1 MTPGFVGAKGFFEEK
16 ASEVQLLTKPS
27 WSLHT
32 VTHTIEGEKMMKTMS
47 LIGKI
52 FLAFVLTVWGSTAFA
67 IERIPKES
75 GSSGFVNI
83 GGAYLDVKSNMV
95 AGNSLADISEDS
107 ISSILD
113 SPDSESD
120 VIPLFSFEFRWTFAD
135 TRTQIYV
142 GNLLED
148 FLRFDM
154 STSAGV
160 RQEMADSSIVGA
172 SFVFSTLPTE
182 VWEDPYVAV
191 ANQPRRETD
200 RSSQGLRLTWA
211 KILATDFEMQ
221 YTWRKIDIDD
231 ELSGTG
237 LGLTP
242 AQIALLDREGNHH
255 KAELFYTWKFDG
267 DKQYFVPGF
276 EYHKFDLDGD
286 AMANDRYGVQFT
298 YGYNGDQFSVVANAM
313 YAAADYDSRNPI
325 YNKEQEDDIYGG
337 TLTGFWHRP
346 FGTPEEWNLVASGG
360 FYEVESDIDFYD
372 SEVSLF
378 SLSVLYRFK

>member
-1 MTPGFVGAKGFFEEK
+1 
-16 ASEVQLLTKPS
+16 
-27 WSLHT
+27 
-32 VTHTIEGEKMMKTMS
+32 MMKTMS
-47 LIGKI
+47 LIAKI
-52 FLAFVLTVWGSTAFA
+52 FVAFVLTVWGSAAFA

-95 AGNSLADISEDS
+95 AGNSLADISKDS
-107 ISSILD
+107 ISSIFD
-113 SPDSESD
+113 GPDSESD
-120 VIPLFSFEFRWTFAD
+120 FIPLFNFEFRYTFAD
-135 TRTQIYV
+135 SRTQIYL

-148 FLRFDM
+148 LLRFD
-154 STSAGV
+154 TSAQAGV

-172 SFVFSTLPTE
+172 SFVFSSLPTE
-182 VWEDPYVAV
+182 VWEDPYVQ
-191 ANQPRRETD
+191 NQPREETD

-211 KILATDFEMQ
+211 KILATDLEMQ
-221 YTWRKIDIDD
+221 YTWRKIEIDD
-231 ELSGTG
+231 ELSGTLGG
-237 LGLTP
+237 LGLSP
-242 AQIALLDREGNHH
+242 AERALLDREGNHH
-255 KAELFYTWKFDG
+255 KAELLYAWKFDG

-286 AMANDRYGVQFT
+286 AMANDRYGIQLT
-298 YGYNGDQFSVVANAM
+298 YGYDGDQFSVVANAI
-313 YAAADYDSRNPI
+313 YGSADYDSRNPI
-325 YNKEQEDDIYGG
+325 YNKEREDDIYGG

-346 FGTPEEWNLVASGG
+346 FGTPEGWNLVASGG